1 MCFPLLLFFLMWA
14 ETISTMFPYGLERGD
29 VLPPQVLGIFETFQS
44 SPVPGD
50 SLFISPEIFIKLYI
64 TLNLEDDQGAV
75 LTCFWFRINGL
86 GLQLEKSE
94 LSNINNIVYI

>member
-44 SPVPGD
+44 TPVPGD
-50 SLFISPEIFIKLYI
+50 SLCISPDIFITLYI
-64 TLNLEDDQGAV
+64 TLNFEDDQGGSV
-75 LTCFWFRINGL
+75 LTCFCFECN

-94 LSNINNIVYI
+94 LSNRNNIVYI